1 MLTPPT
7 SNQIVTR
14 FAPSPTGYLHIGHA
28 YSAIL
33 AFRAA
38 ESLGGRFLLRIEDID
53 QERSRPEFVD
63 AIFEDLV
70 WLGLE
75 WGAPVRHQSD
85 HFDEYRAILE
95 TLDAA
100 GLLYPCFCS
109 RKDIL
114 AEIALADAA
123 PQGPEGPVYP
133 GICRRLAEGERR
145 RRVAAGEPHAIRLD
159 VVAASAATGDLE
171 WLDRRG
177 GIQAA
182 KPEIFGDVVL
192 ARRDTPS
199 SYHLAVSL
207 DDHVQGIN
215 LVVRGKDLFAS
226 THVHRLLQALLGL
239 STPIYDHHDL
249 LTDASGRRYAKRNR
263 SLTIRSLRQAGKS
276 PTEVKVLAGLSAEI
290 QT

>member
-1 MLTPPT
+1 MLAPPT

-28 YSAIL
+28 YSATL

-38 ESLGGRFLLRIEDID
+38 QSLGGRFLLRIEDID

-75 WGAPVRHQSD
+75 WGAPVRHQSE
-85 HFDEYRAILE
+85 HFDEYRAILD

-114 AEIALADAA
+114 AEIAHAGAA
-123 PQGPEGPVYP
+123 PKGPEGPVYP

-159 VVAASAATGDLE
+159 VVAARAATGDLE

-192 ARRDTPS
+192 ARRDTPV

-207 DDHVQGIN
+207 DDHVQGVN

-239 STPIYDHHDL
+239 STPIYDHHEL

-276 PTEVKVLAGLSAEI
+276 PTEVKVLAGLSVEI